1 MCYIIF
7 KQPEIILC
15 LTAAYFNC
23 SSAEAVHSLHRHC
36 VASQGTRFLKNIQFL
51 MVDDITVYY
60 YKSGSS
66 EDPTVPAWLN
76 HTEGLE
82 LWKQVSLNLNFNRHV
97 MDTAV
102 RLTAEHFNHSDD
114 HTYQAHGHC
123 ELNPDGTSRSFMS
136 HAYDG
141 MDFVSF
147 DVERKS
153 WVAVVPQ
160 AIFYKQRRESDMF
173 DLNRLIAHYQSGCIN
188 WLKKL
193 LEYSISV
200 RKTRVPE
207 VKLFARNPPMTSA
220 IEVTCHV
227 TGFYPREVHV
237 EWLGADE
244 LPLMEGV
251 ISGEVL
257 PNGDLTYQLRK
268 ILRVPEDQGTQ
279 SYSCRV
285 AHSSVPENITVI
297 WAPET
302 TRLYGIIPG
311 VLLAV
316 LVLMLFAV
324 IFIFTDCAAGL
335 RR

>member
-1 MCYIIF
+1 MCYVIF
-7 KQPEIILC
+7 KQAEIILC
-15 LTAAYFNC
+15 LTVAYFNC
-23 SSAEAVHSLHRHC
+23 SSAAAVHSLHRHC
-36 VASQGTRFLKNIQFL
+36 IATQGTRFLKNIQFL

-82 LWKQVSLNLNFNRHV
+82 LWKQVSLNLKFNRHV

-141 MDFVSF
+141 TDFVSF

-160 AIFYKQRRESDMF
+160 AVFYKQRRESDIQ
-173 DLNRLIAHYQSGCIN
+173 DLHRLIAHYESGCIN

-200 RKTRVPE
+200 RKTKVPE
-207 VKLFARNPPMTSA
+207 VKLIDRKPMASA

-244 LPLMEGV
+244 LPLTEGV

-257 PNGDLTYQLRK
+257 PNGDGTYQLRK
-268 ILRVPEDQGTQ
+268 ILTVPEGQGAQ
-279 SYSCRV
+279 SYSCQV
-285 AHSSVPENITVI
+285 THSSVPENITVS
-297 WAPET
+297 WAPA
-302 TRLYGIIPG
+302 RAHLYGIIPG
-311 VLLAV
+311 FLCIA
-316 LVLMLFAV
+316 LVLMVLA
-324 IFIFTDCAAGL
+324 IFVFKKRRAAG
-335 RR
+335 